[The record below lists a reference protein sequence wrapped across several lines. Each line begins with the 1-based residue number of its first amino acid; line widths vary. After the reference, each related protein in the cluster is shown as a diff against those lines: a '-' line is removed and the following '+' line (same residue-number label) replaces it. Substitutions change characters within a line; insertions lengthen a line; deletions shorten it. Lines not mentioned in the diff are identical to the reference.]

1 MFNRIGVFYNDSKT
15 HILPLAQ
22 EAVGFLCKKHIR
34 AELLTS
40 LEHPES
46 YDLIISMGGD
56 GTMLRCARACAPNN
70 IPVLGINCGTL
81 GFLAAAEKE
90 EMPLALQALLDGK
103 CTSHKRLMLQA
114 VVRDNGTERTFTA
127 LNDCVLH
134 AANMR
139 VFTVNC
145 TFNGTSLPAYFGDG
159 TIVSTPTGSTAY
171 SLAAGGPIVEPDVAV
186 FVITP
191 VCPHSLHQRPM
202 VLSANGKLHLTPAFK
217 NTEDRA
223 IVSIDGQI
231 HLPLTQGAEIEIS
244 RAPFTVELLT
254 LPARGFFTVL
264 HKKLSWGKP
273 EC

>member
-1 MFNRIGVFYNDSKT
+1 MFNRIGVFYNDLKT

-22 EAVGFLCKKHIR
+22 EAVDFLRNKHVR
-34 AELLTS
+34 ADLLTS
-40 LEHPES
+40 LEHPENH
-46 YDLIISMGGD
+46 DLIISMGGD
-56 GTMLRCARACAPNN
+56 GTMLRCARTCAPCH

-90 EMPLALQALLDGK
+90 EMPLALQSLLDGK

-127 LNDCVLH
+127 LNECVLH

-139 VFTVNC
+139 AFTVNC
-145 TFNGTSLPAYFGDG
+145 TFNKIPLPSYFGDG
-159 TIVSTPTGSTAY
+159 VIVATPTGSTAY
-171 SLAAGGPIVEPDVAV
+171 CLAAGGPIVEPDVAV
-186 FVITP
+186 FVVTP

-202 VLSANGKLHLTPAFK
+202 VLSANGKLILTPAFK

-223 IVSIDGQI
+223 TVTLDGQI
-231 HLPLTQGAEIEIS
+231 QFPLEPGAEIEITQ
-244 RAPFTVELLT
+244 APFAVELLT
-254 LPARGFFTVL
+254 LPVRDFFTVL
-264 HKKLSWGKP
+264 HKKLSWGQS